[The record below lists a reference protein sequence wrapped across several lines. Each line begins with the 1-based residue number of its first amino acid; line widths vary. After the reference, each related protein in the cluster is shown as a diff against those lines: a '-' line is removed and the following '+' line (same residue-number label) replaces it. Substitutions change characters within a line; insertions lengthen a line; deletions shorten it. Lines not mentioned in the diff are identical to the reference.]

1 MSTSIPMFPL
11 SILPLPGEMVPL
23 HIFEPRYKQ
32 LLQDAET
39 NDISFGIFFNNTIN
53 EEKVG
58 SLMKLETVLKRYPT
72 GESDIIVKCYDLFTL
87 DKLSRTYKSKLY
99 PGGEVQFWN
108 ESVTEPVNAELET
121 LFAEYLKR
129 RNIKR
134 NVVIDNIFGIA
145 QELNLELNE
154 RYQLVTSLGDMR
166 ERFLKN
172 QLTYKVKLLQ
182 HEEKSKD
189 VYHLN

>member
-1 MSTSIPMFPL
+1 MFPL

-32 LLQDAET
+32 LLQDAEA

-58 SLMKLETVLKRYPT
+58 SLMKLESVIKRYPT
-72 GESDIIVKCYDLFTL
+72 GESDIIVKCYDLFTM
-87 DKLSRTYKSKLY
+87 DKLSRTFKSKLY
-99 PGGEVQFWN
+99 PGGDVQFWN
-108 ESVTEPVNAELET
+108 ESLIEPVNEELQQLT
-121 LFAEYLKR
+121 AEYLKR

-134 NVVIDNIFGIA
+134 HVIVDNIFSIA
-145 QELNLELNE
+145 QELNLELND
-154 RYQLVTSLGDMR
+154 RYQLVIAEGSMR

-172 QLTYKVKLLQ
+172 QLTYKIKLLQ

>member
-1 MSTSIPMFPL
+1 MFPL

-32 LLQDAET
+32 LLQDAEA

-53 EEKVG
+53 DEKIG
-58 SLMKLETVLKRYPT
+58 SLMKLESVLKRYPT

-87 DKLSRTYKSKLY
+87 DKLSRTFKSKLY
-99 PGGEVQFWN
+99 PGGEVQLWN
-108 ESVTEPVNAELET
+108 ELVTEPVPAELET
-121 LFAEYLKR
+121 LFTEYLKR
-129 RNIKR
+129 RSIKQHAG
-134 NVVIDNIFGIA
+134 VDTLFGIA

-154 RYQLVTSLGDMR
+154 RYQLVTGRGEMR

-172 QLTYKVKLLQ
+172 QLVYKIQLLK